1 MIGWWFV
8 VAQETPEKMAKI
20 GDHRAAVLATW
31 ETSVSGTDW
40 LHKLTKEGRAI
51 QLTFDGYPNRYT
63 ATARDVLPLIASGP
77 PAHNGPEI
85 IGDDYVMPGNWT
97 GKITLHHDKIAAC
110 LPDQILTIEVW
121 DQS

>member
-8 VAQETPEKMAKI
+8 VAQETPEARAKTV
-20 GDHRAAVLATW
+20 DRKAAVLATW

-40 LHKLTKEGRAI
+40 LNKLTKEGRAT

-63 ATARDVLPLIASGP
+63 AAASEVLPLIAGGP
-77 PAHNGPEI
+77 PAHSGPEI

-97 GKITLHHDKIAAC
+97 GKVTLHHDKIAAC
-110 LPDQILTIEVW
+110 LPDQILTIEAW